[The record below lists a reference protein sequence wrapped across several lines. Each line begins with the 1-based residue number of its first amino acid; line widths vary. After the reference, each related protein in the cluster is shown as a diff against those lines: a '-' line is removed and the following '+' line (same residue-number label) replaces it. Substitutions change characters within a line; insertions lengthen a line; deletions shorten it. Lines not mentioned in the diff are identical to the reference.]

1 MRKGYSVY
9 TPRMRRGLLLLLAL
23 IAGNLLDVVS
33 EQVVRPKTPPAD
45 PRVIPGRRTLQ
56 LFAEEVWTRTRP
68 GDTILF
74 LLPKDDTDGGLAD
87 HRLRYAMPGRYV
99 TTVPGQRHDWVAAWR
114 TPAPP
119 GELVWRGCDGVLQR

>member
-1 MRKGYSVY
+1 MG
-9 TPRMRRGLLLLLAL
+9 RGRLILLAL
-23 IAGNLLDVVS
+23 VAGNLLGVVS
-33 EQVVRPKTPPAD
+33 EQVVRPKSPPAD

-56 LFAEEVWTRTRP
+56 LFAEGVWARTKP
-68 GDTILF
+68 GETILF

-114 TPAPP
+114 TPAPA
-119 GELVWRGCDGVLQR
+119 GAVVWRGCDGVLER